1 MNTCCMWLQALTPPD
16 MKKLSFLVVLLMLS
30 KLGIAE
36 QLTNA
41 TGPDT
46 IISSNRIY
54 VLLGVLIIFTILSAF
69 LLFIS
74 RK

>member
-1 MNTCCMWLQALTPPD
+1 MCLQALTPPD
-16 MKKLSFLVVLLMLS
+16 MKKLSFLVVLLMLN

-41 TGPDT
+41 TSSDT